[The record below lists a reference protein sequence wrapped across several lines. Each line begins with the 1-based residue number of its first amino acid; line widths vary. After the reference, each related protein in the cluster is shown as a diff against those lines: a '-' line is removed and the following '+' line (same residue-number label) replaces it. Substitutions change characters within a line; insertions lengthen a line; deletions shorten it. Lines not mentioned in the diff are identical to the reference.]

1 MGTAKS
7 HSWPHHE
14 EADTSSDTY
23 WPAASG
29 QSPQMSSNGPTLAQ
43 PQLAVSAPASVG
55 AAPVG
60 PSRGQEAHPVQ
71 LSTMPVGQML
81 AIHGASQTTPVPI
94 MYVAASQAPA
104 SLDQQWQLQQNQ
116 FSPQQQQQQQQ
127 QQVGAGGQVTAVQSP
142 ETIIIFDWDD
152 TLMCSSAINANQL
165 FPHQAAQLEAVLEQV
180 LSASMLLGET
190 CIVTNAD
197 ELWVLESTRR
207 FCPRV
212 LPLLSQISVISAR
225 RKYER
230 SCPGDVFAWKRE
242 TFREVL
248 AARKGAPQ
256 VAGSIGSS
264 LNLIVLGDSP
274 AEMEAA
280 QTSTIGAMYPLMIKQ
295 VKFKEIP
302 TVDELVEQL
311 QIVAQELGSIVM
323 DDRSSCRNLVARM
336 RAQPTTAQYQTQQ
349 QAAYAVTPIVSP
361 TLAYSPPLIAAVA
374 ACPVQTCAYYGTQMI
389 YTAGH

>member
-1 MGTAKS
+1 
-7 HSWPHHE
+7 
-14 EADTSSDTY
+14 
-23 WPAASG
+23 
-29 QSPQMSSNGPTLAQ
+29 
-43 PQLAVSAPASVG
+43 
-55 AAPVG
+55 
-60 PSRGQEAHPVQ
+60 
-71 LSTMPVGQML
+71 
-81 AIHGASQTTPVPI
+81 
-94 MYVAASQAPA
+94 MYVAASQVP
-104 SLDQQWQLQQNQ
+104 LGVEQQWPLQLNQ
-116 FSPQQQQQQQQ
+116 PSPQQQRQQQQQQ
-127 QQVGAGGQVTAVQSP
+127 QQVLGGQAAGVQSQ

-165 FPHQAAQLEAVLEQV
+165 LSHQAAQLEAVLEQV
-180 LSASMLLGET
+180 LSASMQLGET

-212 LPLLSQISVISAR
+212 LPLLSQINVISAR

-248 AARKGAPQ
+248 ASRKGAAQ
-256 VAGSIGSS
+256 FAGGVGSS

-280 QTSTIGAMYPLMIKQ
+280 QTSTIGAMYPLIIKQ

-302 TVDELVEQL
+302 TVDDLVEQL
-311 QIVAQELGSIVM
+311 HMVVQELGSIVM
-323 DDRSSCRNLVARM
+323 EDRSSCRNLVARL
-336 RAQPTTAQYQTQQ
+336 RSQPATAQFQTQQ
-349 QAAYAVTPIVSP
+349 AALAVTPIVSP

>member
-1 MGTAKS
+1 
-7 HSWPHHE
+7 
-14 EADTSSDTY
+14 
-23 WPAASG
+23 
-29 QSPQMSSNGPTLAQ
+29 
-43 PQLAVSAPASVG
+43 
-55 AAPVG
+55 
-60 PSRGQEAHPVQ
+60 
-71 LSTMPVGQML
+71 
-81 AIHGASQTTPVPI
+81 
-94 MYVAASQAPA
+94 MYAAASQMH
-104 SLDQQWQLQQNQ
+104 LGLEQQGQFQQ
-116 FSPQQQQQQQQ
+116 FQQQQQRQKQHQ
-127 QQVGAGGQVTAVQSP
+127 NQGGQAVGGQP
-142 ETIIIFDWDD
+142 HETIIIFDWDD

-165 FPHQAAQLEAVLEQV
+165 LPHQAAQLEAVLEQV
-180 LSASMLLGET
+180 LTGSMRLGET

-207 FCPRV
+207 FCPRL
-212 LPLLSQISVISAR
+212 LPLLSQINVVSAR
-225 RKYER
+225 RKYEH
-230 SCPGDVFAWKRE
+230 SYPGDVFAWKRE

-248 AARKGAPQ
+248 AKRKGAAQ
-256 VAGSIGSS
+256 VSGSTASS

-361 TLAYSPPLIAAVA
+361 TLAYSPPLIAAEA
-374 ACPVQTCAYYGTQMI
+374 ACPVQTCAYNGTQMI

>member
-1 MGTAKS
+1 
-7 HSWPHHE
+7 
-14 EADTSSDTY
+14 
-23 WPAASG
+23 
-29 QSPQMSSNGPTLAQ
+29 
-43 PQLAVSAPASVG
+43 
-55 AAPVG
+55 
-60 PSRGQEAHPVQ
+60 
-71 LSTMPVGQML
+71 
-81 AIHGASQTTPVPI
+81 
-94 MYVAASQAPA
+94 
-104 SLDQQWQLQQNQ
+104 
-116 FSPQQQQQQQQ
+116 
-127 QQVGAGGQVTAVQSP
+127 
-142 ETIIIFDWDD
+142 
-152 TLMCSSAINANQL
+152 MCSSAINANQL
-165 FPHQAAQLEAVLEQV
+165 LPHQAAQLEGVLEEV
-180 LSASMLLGET
+180 LSTSMQLGET

-248 AARKGAPQ
+248 ASRKGAAQ
-256 VAGSIGSS
+256 VVGSIGSS
-264 LNLIVLGDSP
+264 LNLVVLGDSP

-280 QTSTIGAMYPLMIKQ
+280 QTSTMGAMYPLIIKQ

-323 DDRSSCRNLVARM
+323 DDRSSCRNLAARL
-336 RAQPTTAQYQTQQ
+336 RSQPATAQFQTQ
-349 QAAYAVTPIVSP
+349 QAAYAVTPVVSP
-361 TLAYSPPLIAAVA
+361 TLAYSPPLISAVA